1 MLLLPQP
8 QSLRAP
14 FQPSGQMLW
23 EGNPSPLH
31 ADVLPWWGG
40 AALGKCQGSLWGG
53 IYPGPPGT
61 NLPKG
66 WGLGGLGSTLS
77 PLAESWPSPEA
88 PFLRSVL

>member
-1 MLLLPQP
+1 
-8 QSLRAP
+8 
-14 FQPSGQMLW
+14 MLW

-40 AALGKCQGSLWGG
+40 ALGKSQGSLWRG

-66 WGLGGLGSTLS
+66 LGRLGSTLS
-77 PLAESWPSPEA
+77 PLGESWPSPEA
-88 PFLRSVL
+88 PFLQSVL

>member
-40 AALGKCQGSLWGG
+40 
-53 IYPGPPGT
+53 
-61 NLPKG
+61 LPWESARG
-66 WGLGGLGSTLS
+66 AFGEGSTQG
-77 PLAESWPSPEA
+77 PLALTC
-88 PFLRSVL
+88 LRDGV